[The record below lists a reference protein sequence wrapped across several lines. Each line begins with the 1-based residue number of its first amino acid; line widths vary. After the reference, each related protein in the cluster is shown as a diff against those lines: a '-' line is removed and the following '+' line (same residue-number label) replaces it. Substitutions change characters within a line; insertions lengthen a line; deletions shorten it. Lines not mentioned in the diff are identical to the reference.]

1 MRKEVFRNAFV
12 YFEFDEQSRVFYAVY
27 LPETKKLNDDLFKH
41 IVYEQLKYVSHY
53 QPTYYLDNALELNYP
68 VSPSLQTWSIELIV
82 PKWIGIGVRKYAQVV
97 PKDFIVN
104 LSMEQVVD
112 EGVAFGIPIE
122 TKFFDNEQDALVWF
136 AQ

>member
-12 YFEFDEQSRVFYAVY
+12 HFDFDEQSKVFFAVY
-27 LPETKKLNDDLFKH
+27 LPETEKLNEELFKNL
-41 IVYEQLKYVSHY
+41 IYEQLKYVSHY
-53 QPTYYLDNALELNYP
+53 QPTYYLDNALELNFAI
-68 VSPSLQTWSIELIV
+68 SPELQSWAIGLVV
-82 PKWIGIGVRKYAQVV
+82 PKWLGVGVRKYAQIV

-104 LSMEQVVD
+104 LSMEQIVD
-112 EGVAFGIPIE
+112 EGLERGIPIE